1 MEPALTRRLPPLN
14 ALRAFEAAAR
24 HLSFLKAAEE
34 LHVTAG
40 AISQQIR
47 TLEDHLGLK
56 LFRRLPRGV
65 LLTDAGQRY
74 GRRMGELLDQ
84 IAAATRDLA
93 RKSDG
98 SVLTVTTMPSFAAR
112 WLIPRLGAFGRLHPK
127 IAVRTLADDKLAT
140 FKDDDIDL
148 AIRFGSGKYP
158 GLATDFLFSEEVF
171 PVCSPRL
178 LEGSVPLAEL
188 SDLAHHTLLH
198 DEPHPGLHELEWS
211 AWLATQGVHDID
223 AHQGPR
229 FTYTHMSLT
238 AAAMGQ
244 GVALGTSVLC
254 ADDLESGRLVRPFP
268 NRVVADFGY
277 YLVYPPMALERPLVE
292 AFRRWL
298 LEASAAFRLASAA

>member
-1 MEPALTRRLPPLN
+1 MSRRLPPLN

-40 AISQQIR
+40 AVSQQIK

-56 LFRRLPRGV
+56 LFRRQPRGV
-65 LLTDAGQRY
+65 LLTDAGQLY
-74 GRRMGELLDQ
+74 GKRIGELLDQ
-84 IAAATRDLA
+84 VAVATRDLA
-93 RKSDG
+93 RQSSG
-98 SVLTVTTMPSFAAR
+98 PVLTVTTMPSFAAR
-112 WLIPRLGAFGRLHPK
+112 WLIPRLGAFGRIHPG
-127 IAVRTLADDKLAT
+127 IAIRTLADDKLAT
-140 FKDDDIDL
+140 FKDDDVDVAL
-148 AIRFGSGKYP
+148 RFGAGKYP
-158 GLATDFLFSEEVF
+158 GLIADFLFREEVF

-178 LEGSVPLAEL
+178 LDGPLPLRRLADL
-188 SDLAHHTLLH
+188 SGHILLH

-211 AWLATQGVHDID
+211 EWLAKQGVHHID
-223 AHQGPR
+223 ARQGPR

-268 NRVVADFGY
+268 NKIVADFAY
-277 YLVYPPMALERPLVE
+277 YLVFPPVALDRPLVV
-292 AFRRWL
+292 AFRNWL
-298 LEASAAFRLASAA
+298 LEVSAAFRVSAAA

>member
-1 MEPALTRRLPPLN
+1 MSRRLPPLN

-24 HLSFLKAAEE
+24 NLSFLKAAEE

-40 AISQQIR
+40 AISQQIK
-47 TLEDHLGLK
+47 TLEDHLSLR
-56 LFRRLPRGV
+56 LFRRQARGV

-74 GRRMGELLDQ
+74 GKRIGELLDQ
-84 IAAATRDLA
+84 IAAATRDLG
-93 RKSDG
+93 RQTGG

-112 WLIPRLGAFGRLHPK
+112 WLIPRLGAFGRLHPE

-140 FKDDDIDL
+140 FTDDDIDV
-148 AIRFGSGKYP
+148 AIRFGAGRYP
-158 GLATDFLFSEEVF
+158 GLTVDFLFREEVF

-178 LEGSVPLAEL
+178 LEGSVPLERL
-188 SDLAHHTLLH
+188 DDLAHHTLLH

-211 AWLATQGVHDID
+211 QWLAKRGIRHID
-223 AHQGPR
+223 SHQGPR

-244 GVALGTSVLC
+244 GIALGTSVLC

-268 NRVVADFGY
+268 DKIVADFGY
-277 YLVYPPMALERPLVE
+277 YLVFPPVALERPLVV
-292 AFRRWL
+292 AFRDWM
-298 LEASAAFRLASAA
+298 LEAAANFTA

>member
-1 MEPALTRRLPPLN
+1 MSRRLPPLN

-40 AISQQIR
+40 AISQQIK
-47 TLEDHLGLK
+47 TLEEHLSLK
-56 LFRRLPRGV
+56 LFRRQARGV
-65 LLTDAGQRY
+65 LLTDAGQLY
-74 GRRMGELLDQ
+74 GKRIGELLDQ
-84 IAAATRDLA
+84 IALATRDLG
-93 RKSDG
+93 RQTG
-98 SVLTVTTMPSFAAR
+98 GTVLTVTTMPSFAAR
-112 WLIPRLGAFGRLHPK
+112 WLIPRLGAFGRLHPQ

-140 FKDDDIDL
+140 FNDDDVDV
-148 AIRFGSGKYP
+148 AIRFGAGKYS
-158 GLATDFLFSEEVF
+158 GLHADFMFREEVF

-178 LEGSVPLAEL
+178 LEGPVPLRTLHDL
-188 SDLAHHTLLH
+188 SGHILLH

-211 AWLATQGVHDID
+211 EWLAKQGIHSID
-223 AHQGPR
+223 ARQGPR

-268 NRVVADFGY
+268 NKIVANFAY
-277 YLVYPPMALERPLVE
+277 YLVFPPVALDRPLVV
-292 AFRRWL
+292 AFRTWM
-298 LEASAAFRLASAA
+298 LEASATFRLASAA